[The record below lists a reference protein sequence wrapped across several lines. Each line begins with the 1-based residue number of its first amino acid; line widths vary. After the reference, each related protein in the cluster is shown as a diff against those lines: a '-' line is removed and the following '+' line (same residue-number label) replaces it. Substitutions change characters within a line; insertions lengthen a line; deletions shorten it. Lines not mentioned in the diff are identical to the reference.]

1 VGVDTYYKQSVNLID
16 EGQFGAPII
25 LTPFNYRYG
34 KQYGAELTAN
44 YTTRELTSYLN
55 LAVQS
60 AKGKQIDS
68 AQFNFAPQ
76 DLAYIA
82 NNYIHLDHEQQKTA
96 SGGVSYLWRDTRFS
110 ADFLLGS
117 GLRADG
123 SNGIPNGAHLPYYTQ
138 MNTGLTHRFEIP
150 GAGTLTARFDVIN
163 IFDREYEIRDGTG
176 VGVGAPQFGPR
187 RGLFVGLSK
196 SL

>member
-1 VGVDTYYKQSVNLID
+1 MQK
-16 EGQFGAPII
+16 
-25 LTPFNYRYG
+25 
-34 KQYGAELTAN
+34 
-44 YTTRELTSYLN
+44 
-55 LAVQS
+55 

-82 NNYIHLDHEQQKTA
+82 ANYIHLDHEQQKTA
-96 SGGVSYLWRDTRFS
+96 SGGVSYLWHDTRFS

-117 GLRADG
+117 GLRADLDLPAG
-123 SNGIPNGAHLPYYTQ
+123 QTTPYGGTGIPNGAHLPYYTQ
-138 MNTGLTHRFEIP
+138 VNTGLTHLFPIP
-150 GAGTLTARFDVIN
+150 GAGTLTARFDIIN

-187 RGLFVGLSK
+187 RGFFVGLSK